1 MSSPISPVLVDCQAL
16 VLAAVSDVAENSL
29 FAFADASEQAA
40 FDAAAA
46 APLDDGGSTWV
57 NACIDFTGSIT
68 GRFTLTVPEPL
79 ARHLCAAFAG
89 AESADEVSD
98 GDFLDF
104 VGELANMVCGDWL
117 TRASRHEAFSLT
129 IPRVHPG
136 PPDNNQPGA
145 AAASEHVY
153 LSIDDVPIRVQI
165 QWGGNDGR

>member
-1 MSSPISPVLVDCQAL
+1 MSSPISPVLVDCQGL

-29 FAFADASEQAA
+29 FAFADASEQEA

-46 APLDDGGSTWV
+46 APLDDGGSAWV
-57 NACIDFTGSIT
+57 NACIDFKGSIT
-68 GRFTLTVPEPL
+68 GRFTLTLPEPL

-89 AESADEVSD
+89 AESADEVGD

-104 VGELANMVCGDWL
+104 VGELANMVCGAWL

-129 IPRVHPG
+129 APRVNPG
-136 PPDNNQPGA
+136 FPDNNQSE
-145 AAASEHVY
+145 AAASEDVY

-165 QWGGNDGR
+165 QWGANDGR